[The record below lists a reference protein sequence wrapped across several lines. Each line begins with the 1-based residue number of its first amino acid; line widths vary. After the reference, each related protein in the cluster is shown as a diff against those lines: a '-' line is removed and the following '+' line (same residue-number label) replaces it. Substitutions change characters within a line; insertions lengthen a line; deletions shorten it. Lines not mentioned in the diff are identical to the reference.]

1 LYTDSA
7 CAGTPVGSDL
17 AANFPAPGIGVSVAD
32 NSTTSFFAT
41 ATDMGGNASACSTS
55 SATYVETSAPPPS
68 LLPPPVQG
76 RTVNAVPEKG
86 TVLVKLPGAKKARG
100 AATGFV
106 PLASIGRQLPV
117 GSTLDTSKGTVRLTS
132 AANNAGKTQN
142 GHFSNGLF
150 NIGQTRKNPLTTL
163 SMTGGS
169 LNACSKLPRGGSRKV
184 AAAAR
189 KRKRTLFSNVKGRFR
204 TRGRNSTA
212 TVRGTSWTMT
222 DTCSGTRTTVKTG
235 SVQVHDFTL
244 RKNKIVKAG
253 HSYLARAPLT
263 KKKRH

>member
-1 LYTDSA
+1 
-7 CAGTPVGSDL
+7 
-17 AANFPAPGIGVSVAD
+17 
-32 NSTTSFFAT
+32 
-41 ATDMGGNASACSTS
+41 M
-55 SATYVETSAPPPS
+55 
-68 LLPPPVQG
+68 
-76 RTVNAVPEKG
+76 NAVPEKG
-86 TVLVKLPGAKKARG
+86 TVLVKLPGSAKAHG

-117 GSTLDTSKGTVRLTS
+117 GSTRRYLEGNGPADQRREPTPGE
-132 AANNAGKTQN
+132 TQN

-163 SMTGGS
+163 SMTGGG
-169 LNACSKLPRGGSRKV
+169 LNACSKLPRGGSKKV
-184 AAAAR
+184 GAAAR
-189 KRKRTLFSNVKGRFR
+189 KRRRTLFSNVKGRFR

-235 SVQVHDFTL
+235 SVQVYDFSL
-244 RKNKIVKAG
+244 RKNRIVKAR

>member
-1 LYTDSA
+1 
-7 CAGTPVGSDL
+7 
-17 AANFPAPGIGVSVAD
+17 VAD

-184 AAAAR
+184 TASAR
-189 KRKRTLFSNVKGRFR
+189 KRRRTLFSNVKGRFR

-235 SVQVHDFTL
+235 SVHVHDFTL

-263 KKKRH
+263 KNKKRH